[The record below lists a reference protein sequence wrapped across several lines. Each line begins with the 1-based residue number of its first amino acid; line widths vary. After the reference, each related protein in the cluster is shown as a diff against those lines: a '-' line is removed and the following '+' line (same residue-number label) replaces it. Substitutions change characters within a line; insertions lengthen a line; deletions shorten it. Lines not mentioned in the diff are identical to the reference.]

1 MKNKILIFSA
11 TFNESENI
19 RDLLNSID
27 KLNLELDILI
37 IDDNS
42 PDKTSEIIKQYAL
55 EKSNIKLIVRN
66 KKEGLDTA
74 HKFAFKYSIENN
86 YEYLITLDADLSH
99 DPNEIP
105 IFIKELKDNDFVIG
119 SRYIKGGGVSMKG
132 MRLFLSYFG
141 NKFIQFIF
149 NINCNEFT
157 TSYRGFNLRRFK
169 SFNLDNV
176 SSKGYS
182 FFMETIYLLNKNKF
196 EIYEIPINFKNRTQG
211 KSKIPNLEIFR
222 TLISVVILSLKKSN

>member
-11 TFNESENI
+11 TYNERENI
-19 RDLLNSID
+19 RELLHAFD
-27 KLNLELDILI
+27 QVNLKLDILI

-42 PDKTSEIIKQYAL
+42 PDKTFEVIKQYAMG
-55 EKSNIKLIVRN
+55 KTNIKLIVRN
-66 KKEGLDTA
+66 GKEGLDTA
-74 HKFAFKYSIENN
+74 HKLAFKYSIENN

-105 IFIKELKDNDFVIG
+105 IFMKELENNDFVIG
-119 SRYIKGGGVSMKG
+119 SRYIKGGGSTMKG
-132 MRLFLSYFG
+132 ARLFLSYFG
-141 NKFIQFIF
+141 NKFIKFIL

-169 SFNLDNV
+169 NFNLDNV

-182 FFMETIYLLNKNKF
+182 FFMETIYLIHKEGILIK
-196 EIYEIPINFKNRTQG
+196 EIPIFFKDRSKG
-211 KSKIPNLEIFR
+211 KSKISRIELFR
-222 TLISVVILSLKKSN
+222 TFINLFKLKFF

>member
-42 PDKTSEIIKQYAL
+42 PDKTSEIIRQYAL
-55 EKSNIKLIVRN
+55 EKNNIKLIIRN

-132 MRLFLSYFG
+132 IRLFLSYFG

-169 SFNLDNV
+169 NFNLDNV
-176 SSKGYS
+176 SSTGYS
-182 FFMETIYLLNKNKF
+182 FFMETIYLIHKEGIL
-196 EIYEIPINFKNRTQG
+196 IREIPIYLKDRIIGQ
-211 KSKIPNLEIFR
+211 SKIPRLELPRTFINLFK
-222 TLISVVILSLKKSN
+222 LKFFK

>member
-1 MKNKILIFSA
+1 MKNKILVFSA
-11 TFNESENI
+11 TYNERENI
-19 RDLLNSID
+19 RELLHAFD
-27 KLNLELDILI
+27 QVNLKLDILI

-42 PDKTSEIIKQYAL
+42 PDKTFEVIKQYAV
-55 EKSNIKLIVRN
+55 EKTNIKLIVRN
-66 KKEGLDTA
+66 GKEGLDTA
-74 HKFAFKYSIENN
+74 HKLAFKYSIENN

-105 IFIKELKDNDFVIG
+105 IFMKELENNDFVIG
-119 SRYIKGGGVSMKG
+119 SRYIKGGGSTMNG
-132 MRLFLSYFG
+132 ARLFLSYFG
-141 NKFIQFIF
+141 NKFIKFIL

-182 FFMETIYLLNKNKF
+182 FFMETIYLINK
-196 EIYEIPINFKNRTQG
+196 EGILIREIPIFFKDRSKG
-211 KSKIPNLEIFR
+211 KSKIPRMELFR
-222 TLISVVILSLKKSN
+222 TFKNLFKLKFFQ